1 MHPMSASSCIIRGLR
16 GFGVVISRA
25 PHVLPWCFPLLFCLF
40 IYSLMLQFLRNLCQ
54 KLPFMPKC
62 SVSSCSPSKFYT
74 FHSTQTLLSCCT
86 RGLLGVAKVK
96 VQTMSALGHKNRGCK
111 RIVVAICGAVHAIPQ
126 CFSCII
132 VFGCFMCSLILQF
145 LDALLE

>member
-1 MHPMSASSCIIRGLR
+1 MSASSCRIKGLR

-25 PHVLPWCFPLLFCLF
+25 PHVLSWCFPLLFCLF

-62 SVSSCSPSKFYT
+62 SVSSCSPSKFCT
-74 FHSTQTLLSCCT
+74 FHSIQTLLSCCT

-96 VQTMSALGHKNRGCK
+96 VQTLSALGHENRGCK
-111 RIVVAICGAVHAIPQ
+111 RVVVAICGAVYAVLQ
-126 CFSCII
+126 CFSRII
-132 VFGCFMCSLILQF
+132 IFGCFMNFFILQF
-145 LDALLE
+145 LDALLG